1 MKLLIATTMVI
12 VMVAVLALGC
22 GVDEAKEAVP
32 FSLQVNPVLVVDAYA
47 GQAYIF
53 SVTALCNEG
62 GKAVN
67 ISASVTSGDVSVNP
81 ETIEIGQNSKVT
93 VIPSVASVGKT
104 LTINIEGERDGLIE
118 KATAAI
124 EMGDTGDSEGM
135 AN

>member
-1 MKLLIATTMVI
+1 MKLLITIIMII
-12 VMVAVLALGC
+12 VMLAVPALGC
-22 GVDEAKEAVP
+22 GGNETKEAIP
-32 FSLQVNPVLVVDAYA
+32 FSIEVSPVLVVGAYA
-47 GQAYIF
+47 GQAFIF
-53 SVTALCNEG
+53 SVKALCNEG

-104 LTINIEGERDGLIE
+104 IVISIEGERDGLIE

-124 EMGDTGDSEGM
+124 EMGDTGDSEGETM
-135 AN
+135 